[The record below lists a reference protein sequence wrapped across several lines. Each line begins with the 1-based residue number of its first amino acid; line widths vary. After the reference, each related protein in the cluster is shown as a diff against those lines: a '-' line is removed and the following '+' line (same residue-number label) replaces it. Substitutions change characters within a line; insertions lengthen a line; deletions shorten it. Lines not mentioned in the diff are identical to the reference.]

1 MVAAKAQL
9 RIVGVIPARLESTRL
24 PRKALR
30 TLCGRALVHQVYDRA
45 ARCTLLTDLILATDS
60 PEIEAY
66 CREHNLNVM
75 MTSSEHR
82 SGTDRIQEVAMRTR
96 ADVFVNIQGDEP
108 MITPTHV
115 ELLVEPFLASEAIQV
130 TTLKTPI
137 SAEEAQDLSV
147 NKVVTDA
154 QGHALY
160 FSRLPIP
167 FRRDGVTGPPFYK
180 HLGLY
185 AYRRE
190 VLEKFSTLPAS
201 RLEEAEKLEQ
211 LRLLENGIP
220 IQVVETELDT
230 IGVDTEE
237 DFRKVEEYYSRS

>member
-9 RIVGVIPARLESTRL
+9 RIVGVIPVRLESTRL

-45 ARCTLLTDLILATDS
+45 AQCTLLTDLILATDS

-66 CREHNLNVM
+66 CREHNLKVM

-82 SGTDRIQEVAMRTR
+82 SGTDRIQEVAMRTQ

-108 MITPTHV
+108 MITPTHI
-115 ELLVEPFLASEAIQV
+115 ELLVEPFLASGAIQV

-137 SAEEAQDLSV
+137 SPEEAQDLSV

-154 QGHALY
+154 QGRALY
-160 FSRLPIP
+160 FSHLPIP
-167 FRRDGVTGPPFYK
+167 FRRDGVTGPPYYK

-185 AYRRE
+185 AYRKE
-190 VLEKFSTLPAS
+190 VLEKFPTLPAS

>member
-9 RIVGVIPARLESTRL
+9 RIVGVIPVRLESTRL

-45 ARCTLLTDLILATDS
+45 AQCTLLTDLILATDS

-66 CREHNLNVM
+66 CREHNLKVM

-82 SGTDRIQEVAMRTR
+82 SGTDRIQEVAMRTQ

-108 MITPTHV
+108 MITPTHI
-115 ELLVEPFLASEAIQV
+115 ELLVEPFLASDAIQV

-137 SAEEAQDLSV
+137 SPEEAQDLSV

-154 QGHALY
+154 QGRALY
-160 FSRLPIP
+160 FSHLPIP
-167 FRRDGVTGPPFYK
+167 FRRDGVTGPPYYK

-185 AYRRE
+185 AYRKE
-190 VLEKFSTLPAS
+190 VLEKFPTLPAS

>member
-9 RIVGVIPARLESTRL
+9 RIVGVIPVRLESTRL

-45 ARCTLLTDLILATDS
+45 AQCTLLTDLILATDS

-66 CREHNLNVM
+66 CREHNLKVM

-82 SGTDRIQEVAMRTR
+82 SGTDRIQEVAMRTQ

-108 MITPTHV
+108 MITPTHI
-115 ELLVEPFLASEAIQV
+115 ELLVEPFLASDAIQV

-137 SAEEAQDLSV
+137 SPEEAQDLSV

-154 QGHALY
+154 QGRALY
-160 FSRLPIP
+160 FSHLPIP
-167 FRRDGVTGPPFYK
+167 FRRDGVTGPPYYK

-185 AYRRE
+185 AYRKE
-190 VLEKFSTLPAS
+190 VLEKFPTLPAS

-237 DFRKVEEYYSRS
+237 DFRKVEEYYLRS

>member
-1 MVAAKAQL
+1 
-9 RIVGVIPARLESTRL
+9 
-24 PRKALR
+24 
-30 TLCGRALVHQVYDRA
+30 
-45 ARCTLLTDLILATDS
+45 
-60 PEIEAY
+60 
-66 CREHNLNVM
+66 
-75 MTSSEHR
+75 
-82 SGTDRIQEVAMRTR
+82 MRTR

-108 MITPTHV
+108 MITPKHV
-115 ELLVEPFLASEAIQV
+115 ELLVEPFLASDAIQV

-137 SAEEAQDLSV
+137 SPEEAQDLSV

-154 QGHALY
+154 QRRALY
-160 FSRLPIP
+160 FSHLPIP
-167 FRRDGVTGPPFYK
+167 FRRDGVAGPPYYK

-185 AYRRE
+185 AYRKE
-190 VLEKFSTLPAS
+190 VLEKFPTLPAS

>member
-1 MVAAKAQL
+1 MEVF
-9 RIVGVIPARLESTRL
+9 GVIPARLESTRL

-30 TLCGRALVHQVYDRA
+30 TLCGRALIHQVYDRA
-45 ARCTLLTDLILATDS
+45 AQCRLLADLILATDS

-66 CREHNLNVM
+66 CREHNLKVM
-75 MTSSEHR
+75 MTSSAHR
-82 SGTDRIQEVAMRTR
+82 SGTDRIQEVATR
-96 ADVFVNIQGDEP
+96 READVFVNIQGDEP

-115 ELLVEPFLASEAIQV
+115 ELLVEPFLASDAIQV

-137 SAEEAQDLSV
+137 SPEEAEDRSV

-154 QGHALY
+154 EGRALY
-160 FSRLPIP
+160 FSHLPIP
-167 FRRDGVTGPPFYK
+167 FRRDTVTAPSYYK

-190 VLEKFSTLPAS
+190 VLEKFTALPVS
-201 RLEEAEKLEQ
+201 PLEEAEKLEQ
-211 LRLLENGIP
+211 LRFLENGIP
-220 IQVVETELDT
+220 IHVVETELDT

>member
-45 ARCTLLTDLILATDS
+45 AQCTLLTDLILATDS

-66 CREHNLNVM
+66 CREHNLKVM

-82 SGTDRIQEVAMRTR
+82 SGTDRIQEVAMRTQ

-108 MITPTHV
+108 MITPTHI
-115 ELLVEPFLASEAIQV
+115 ELLVEPFLASGAIQV

-137 SAEEAQDLSV
+137 SPEEAQDLSV

-154 QGHALY
+154 QGRALY
-160 FSRLPIP
+160 FSHLPIP
-167 FRRDGVTGPPFYK
+167 FRRDGVTGPPYYK

-185 AYRRE
+185 AYRKE
-190 VLEKFSTLPAS
+190 VLEKFLTLPAS

>member
-30 TLCGRALVHQVYDRA
+30 TLCDRALVHQVYDRA